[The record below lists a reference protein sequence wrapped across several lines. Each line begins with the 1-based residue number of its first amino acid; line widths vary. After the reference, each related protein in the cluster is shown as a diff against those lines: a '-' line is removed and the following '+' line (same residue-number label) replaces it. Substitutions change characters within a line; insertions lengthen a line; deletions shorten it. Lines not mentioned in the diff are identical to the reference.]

1 MRLQVKQHAMLNW
14 TESSTGLPFIMSIWS
29 QRFDPLPPD
38 ASGNVEMTFDSPW
51 LGNSCSAGGQS
62 LETRLEAFVA

>member
-1 MRLQVKQHAMLNW
+1 MLHR
-14 TESSTGLPFIMSIWS
+14 TESSTGLPFIMSVWS

-38 ASGNVEMTFDSPW
+38 ASRNVEMAFDSSW
-51 LGNSCSAGGQS
+51 LGNSCSVGGQS